1 MPTADRPGAW
11 QLVCPVF
18 RHERARPFRAAAPRW
33 LPVAGLRSPSRD
45 EWLAS
50 TEAARTAT
58 GWTVERWLRH
68 WLDNR
73 TKIRPTTR
81 FHYTRNVEQV
91 LIPHLGNYRL
101 RQLDARLLRTVF
113 AQIAT
118 TTNSKGQEQSP
129 SAMQHLRTT
138 LRSGGDRAG
147 LADLRRGPALRP
159 IAGHRHPRCDLTP
172 GCATGGL
179 QGPSRCRL
187 ESTPPDPARVAS
199 VDFPLPLSR

>member
-11 QLVCPVF
+11 QLVRPVF

-33 LPVAGLRSPSRD
+33 LSVAGLRPPSRD
-45 EWLAS
+45 EWLAL
-50 TEAARTAT
+50 T
-58 GWTVERWLRH
+58 
-68 WLDNR
+68 
-73 TKIRPTTR
+73 
-81 FHYTRNVEQV
+81 
-91 LIPHLGNYRL
+91 
-101 RQLDARLLRTVF
+101 QLDARLLRTVF

-179 QGPSRCRL
+179 QGPPAVDSSRHRL
-187 ESTPPDPARVAS
+187 TRPGLQAST
-199 VDFPLPLSR
+199 FPYR